1 MSYEE
6 QPSFE
11 DVLKKNKDKMYRICR
26 IYAITPIEP
35 QDLFQ
40 EVVYHIWKSLPSF
53 KKISSIDTWIYR
65 VTLNVCMRSKLKLE
79 KVSTKTVRYEAIQF
93 MAAENSIDESQQER
107 YKLLKECIATLNES
121 DTSIIILYLEEL
133 SYKEIALITGLSEN
147 HIAVKMKR
155 IRKRLFDCITLKL
168 R

>member
-6 QPSFE
+6 QKSFE
-11 DVLKKNKDKMYRICR
+11 DILKKNKDKMYRICR
-26 IYAITPIEP
+26 IYAISPVEP

-53 KKISSIDTWIYR
+53 KKTSSVDTWVYR
-65 VTLNVCMRSKLKLE
+65 VTLNVCMRSKLNLE
-79 KVSTKTVRYEAIQF
+79 KSSAKTVRYEAIQF
-93 MAAENSIDESQQER
+93 MATQHPIDEVQQEK
-107 YKLLKECIATLNES
+107 YKFLKECIATLNES

-133 SYKEIALITGLSEN
+133 SYKEIATITGLSEN

-155 IRKRLFDCITLKL
+155 IRKRLFDCINPKL
-168 R
+168 S